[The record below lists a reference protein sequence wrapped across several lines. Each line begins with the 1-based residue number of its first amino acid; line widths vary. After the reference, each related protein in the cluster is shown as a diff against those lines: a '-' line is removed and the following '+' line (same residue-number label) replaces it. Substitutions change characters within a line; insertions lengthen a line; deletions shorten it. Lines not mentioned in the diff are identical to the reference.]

1 MKIFVNG
8 HTLDYEVVGPENG
21 PVVVLLHHGLG
32 SMRAWRG
39 QVPALVEAGYKVMA
53 YDRWG
58 YGDSDT
64 RPRLD
69 LPSFSTDL
77 NELNCLMEQLGIQRA
92 ALIGHSDG
100 GTIALYFAA
109 QQAMKV
115 SCLVVVAAHI
125 YVELKKEPG
134 FLGIKDAF
142 ETDEHFKL
150 GLRTAHG
157 EKYGEVFQN
166 WFEGWHQPEMLTWDM
181 RPLLGQIRCPA
192 LIVQGEKDEYAAPQH
207 AMDIASSI
215 DGAELW
221 LIPDGKHMIPQE
233 NKAEFNT
240 RLLRFL
246 KDHVTHEQL

>member
-1 MKIFVNG
+1 LKIFVNG

-21 PVVVLLHHGLG
+21 PVVVLLHTGLG

-115 SCLVVVAAHI
+115 SCCSPYLCRA
-125 YVELKKEPG
+125 
-134 FLGIKDAF
+134 
-142 ETDEHFKL
+142 
-150 GLRTAHG
+150 
-157 EKYGEVFQN
+157 EKGARFS
-166 WFEGWHQPEMLTWDM
+166 GHQ
-181 RPLLGQIRCPA
+181 GCIR
-192 LIVQGEKDEYAAPQH
+192 D
-207 AMDIASSI
+207 
-215 DGAELW
+215 
-221 LIPDGKHMIPQE
+221 
-233 NKAEFNT
+233 
-240 RLLRFL
+240 R
-246 KDHVTHEQL
+246 

>member
-8 HTLDYEVVGPENG
+8 HNLYFEAVGPENG

-32 SMRAWRG
+32 SIRAWRG
-39 QVPALVEAGYKVMA
+39 QVSVLVEAGYKVMA

-77 NELNCLMEQLGIQRA
+77 NDLNCLMEQLEIQKA

-109 QQAMKV
+109 QQPLKV
-115 SCLVVVAAHI
+115 SCLVTVAAHI
-125 YVELKKEPG
+125 YVELKMVPGILDIKEAIEADG
-134 FLGIKDAF
+134 
-142 ETDEHFKL
+142 HFKM
-150 GLRTAHG
+150 GMQYAHG
-157 EKYGEVFQN
+157 VKYGEVFQN
-166 WFEGWHQPEMLTWDM
+166 WFEGWHRSEMLTWDM
-181 RPLLGQIRCPA
+181 RPLLSQIRCPA
-192 LIVQGEKDEYAAPQH
+192 LIVQGDEDEYATPQH
-207 AMDIASSI
+207 ALDIASSI

-221 LIPDGKHMIPQE
+221 LIPGGKHMIPQE
-233 NKAEFNT
+233 NRAEFNT
-240 RLLRFL
+240 RILRFL
-246 KDHVTHEQL
+246 KDHVTSERH